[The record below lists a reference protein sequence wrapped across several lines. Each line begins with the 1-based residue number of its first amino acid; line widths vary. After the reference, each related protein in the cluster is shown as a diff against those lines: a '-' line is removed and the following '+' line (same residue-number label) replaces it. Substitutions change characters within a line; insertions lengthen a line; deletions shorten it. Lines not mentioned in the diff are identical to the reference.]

1 MSERKKKIIQTD
13 GAPSAIGPYS
23 QAVVAGGVVYCSGQ
37 IPITPGTGELLT
49 GCVADQTRLA
59 LNNLR
64 AVLEASG
71 SSMALVVKAGV
82 FLRDLSDFNE
92 MNKVYAEFFPENPP
106 ARACVEVSRLP
117 KDVAVEIDCI
127 GLIKG

>member
-1 MSERKKKIIQTD
+1 MSNLKKQIVQTD
-13 GAPSAIGPYS
+13 AAPSAIGPYS

-37 IPITPGTGELLT
+37 IPINPSTGELVT
-49 GCVADQTRLA
+49 GSVADQTRLA

-64 AVLEASG
+64 AVLEAAG
-71 SSMALVVKAGV
+71 SSMEHVVKAGV
-82 FLRDLSDFNE
+82 FLKDLSDFNE

-117 KDVAVEIDCI
+117 KDVDVEIDCI
-127 GLIKG
+127 GLLRE